1 MSGRS
6 ETIAEEIARPALAR
20 HLVAMAK
27 QGVKREITLAEAGL
41 EYLISLTPRSQAAAP
56 EQGDII
62 GPQSAIATFAFQA
75 FHFRIER
82 PGAKF
87 LLQWRIPWTFSHRT
101 PTCASIALQRDR
113 SLDHPAGA
121 AIPSFG
127 NTFVQSLGNLNDAEC
142 TWYGQGQGLIMS
154 RPAKSDVTGRWWQD
168 RGDLL

>member
-1 MSGRS
+1 MSLAPDCRRFDQLATYLCPSSRRVMAFNCLLAMPLPADQDNDLAALLARAFVRAWERYFVSGRS

-87 LLQWRIPWTFSHRT
+87 LLQWRIPWT
-101 PTCASIALQRDR
+101 L
-113 SLDHPAGA
+113 
-121 AIPSFG
+121 
-127 NTFVQSLGNLNDAEC
+127 
-142 TWYGQGQGLIMS
+142 
-154 RPAKSDVTGRWWQD
+154 
-168 RGDLL
+168 